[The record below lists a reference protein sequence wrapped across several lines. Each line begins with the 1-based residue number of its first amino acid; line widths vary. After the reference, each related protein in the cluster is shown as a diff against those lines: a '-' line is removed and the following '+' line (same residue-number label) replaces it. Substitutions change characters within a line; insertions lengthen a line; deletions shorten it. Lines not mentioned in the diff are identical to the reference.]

1 MVSDNL
7 ADPPA
12 GDAEP
17 IRDFPVEHSG
27 PSKLANRR
35 MILLP
40 NRSSVMATVVF
51 GEGKCFQMVRVS
63 AVTIRARVMNVV
75 FGVEGADHHFPS
87 VAVNWLRLAT
97 ALY

>member
-1 MVSDNL
+1 M
-7 ADPPA
+7 P
-12 GDAEP
+12 
-17 IRDFPVEHSG
+17 
-27 PSKLANRR
+27 
-35 MILLP
+35 
-40 NRSSVMATVVF
+40 TVVF